1 MFRKWILVVSVV
13 SGLVVILFNV
23 GNVRGGLIIVA
34 LMCLGSLVYY
44 HVRMSLFV
52 EHVLVIILQ

>member
-1 MFRKWILVVSVV
+1 MFRKWILVVSV
-13 SGLVVILFNV
+13 VVILFNV